1 MSEVDTDLLRVK
13 KKKKNQVFIEEKNDN
28 TYWGF
33 IHLLVFNKNEAS
45 SALYFMK

>member
-1 MSEVDTDLLRVK
+1 MSEVDTDLLGE
-13 KKKKNQVFIEEKNDN
+13 KKKNQVFIEEKNDN